1 MEDKLWRRQ
10 ARRRVASDGR
20 ECLECNPRSP
30 RLTRAA
36 PTALPRSSRSQP
48 CCFVTH
54 RRRAKDTSKGDAALR
69 QAKRVLQISR
79 RRRTVTVKVEES
91 LRSQA
96 FLKKLGSPSCPRF

>member
-1 MEDKLWRRQ
+1 MEKHQLSTSGVDVILVFTVKHSCPISTETKR
-10 ARRRVASDGR
+10 G
-20 ECLECNPRSP
+20 
-30 RLTRAA
+30 
-36 PTALPRSSRSQP
+36 
-48 CCFVTH
+48 
-54 RRRAKDTSKGDAALR
+54 AKDTSKGDAALR